1 MKIFPEVLMSHQNK
15 NVRKRKKRIAQNR
28 AFQKRI
34 DAQSFDEISPLIASN
49 ILCVT
54 HSEYAV
60 VTIKCVL
67 I

>member
-34 DAQSFDEISPLIASN
+34 DAQSFDEIRPQVRSIFL
-49 ILCVT
+49 L
-54 HSEYAV
+54 
-60 VTIKCVL
+60 
-67 I
+67 